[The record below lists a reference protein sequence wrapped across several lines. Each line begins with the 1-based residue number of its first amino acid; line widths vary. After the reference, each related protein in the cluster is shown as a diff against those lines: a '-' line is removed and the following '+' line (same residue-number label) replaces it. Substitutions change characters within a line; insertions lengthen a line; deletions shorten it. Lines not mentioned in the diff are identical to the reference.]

1 MSEHGH
7 APSSVG
13 TKVLIAFTGLALFGF
28 LIVHLA
34 GNLLVLASPEAFNEY
49 SHKLISNPLIY
60 LAEAGLAALFL
71 VHIYKAVTT
80 FFRNRSARPERYAV
94 KKPAGH
100 TSRKTLSSTSMIVS
114 GTTILV
120 FLILHL
126 KTFKFGAHYDAAE
139 PGVRDLYRLTL
150 EVFHKPGYVIWYVIA
165 MVFVGMHLRHGIT
178 SALQS
183 LGAMPPG
190 LTRKLL
196 AAGAIVAF
204 LIAGG
209 FAIIPIWIYLFTQ

>member
-1 MSEHGH
+1 MVS
-7 APSSVG
+7 SSVG
-13 TKVLIAFTGLALFGF
+13 AKVLIAFTGLALFGF

-34 GNLLVLASPEAFNEY
+34 GNLLVLASPDAFNAY

-60 LAEAGLAALFL
+60 IAEAGLAGLFVL
-71 VHIYKAVTT
+71 HIWKTVANY
-80 FFRNRSARPERYAV
+80 FRNRAARPQRYEV
-94 KKPAGH
+94 KQPAGH
-100 TSRKTLSSTSMIVS
+100 TSRKTLSSTSMIVT
-114 GTTILV
+114 GTTILI

-126 KTFKFGAHYDAAE
+126 KTFKFGAYYEAAE
-139 PGVRDLYRLTL
+139 PGVRDLHRLML
-150 EVFHKPGYVIWYVIA
+150 EVFHKPGYVLWYVVA
-165 MVFVGMHLRHGIT
+165 MVLVGMHLRHGLT

-183 LGAMPPG
+183 LGAMPSS
-190 LTRKLL
+190 LARKLL

>member
-1 MSEHGH
+1 MTSMFRSG
-7 APSSVG
+7 VG

-28 LIVHLA
+28 LIAHLA
-34 GNLLVLASPEAFNEY
+34 GNLLVLSGPEAFNAY
-49 SHKLISNPLIY
+49 SHKLISNPLVY
-60 LAEAGLAALFL
+60 LAEAGLAGLFV
-71 VHIYKAVTT
+71 VHIWKTVTN
-80 FFRNRSARPERYAV
+80 FFRNSAARPARYAV

-100 TSRKTLSSTSMIVS
+100 TSRKTLSSSTMIVS
-114 GTTILV
+114 GTTILL

-126 KTFKFGAHYDAAE
+126 KTFKFGAWYDSAE

-165 MVFVGMHLRHGIT
+165 MVVVGMHLRHGIS

-183 LGAMPPG
+183 LGAIPSRM
-190 LTRKLL
+190 TRAVL
-196 AAGAIVAF
+196 AMGAILAI

-209 FAIIPIWIYLFTQ
+209 FAMIPVWVYLFTQ